1 MSFAMLDTV
10 DSDELE
16 TKCKLADDLG
26 IVMLCSDHDQG
37 SNVKEAWPAAYT
49 QTMTIAAC
57 NDYGTLQRPHDREKL
72 HPKYA
77 LAGLN
82 IPAGAVPFLESL
94 ERISG
99 SSAATAIA
107 AGISSLILSCDRIA
121 AGEFPRYR
129 NSMPRVRKVEKHL
142 DSMKAT
148 EAGKYVLPEKFGNI
162 DKKYNPGEEIDAWR
176 VIEASF
182 VN

>member
-1 MSFAMLDTV
+1 MLDTV
-10 DSDELE
+10 DELKK
-16 TKCKLADDLG
+16 KCKLADDND

-37 SNVKEAWPAAYT
+37 SNVKEAWPAAYG

-57 NDYGTLQRPHDREKL
+57 NDYGTLQRPHEGEKL
-72 HPKYA
+72 EHKYA

-107 AGISSLILSCDRIA
+107 AGLSSLIISCDRIA
-121 AGEFPRYR
+121 AGAFHARY
-129 NSMPRVRKVEKHL
+129 NQSMVSKISKVERHL

-148 EAGKYVLPEKFGNI
+148 DTGKYVLPEKFGNI
-162 DKKYNPGEEIDAWR
+162 DKKYNPGEEVDAWG
-176 VIEASF
+176 VIEAAF